1 MEKKKRPKPNT
12 ARSAGRLAAVQGLYR
27 IELSDARVDDVIRET
42 MTPEAETEDG
52 GPITES
58 DRELMARILRGV
70 ITNQTEIDE
79 MLGHALKGDMV
90 PARLETLLR
99 VLLRAGVQELA
110 FDTSAPARVVIDEY
124 LNVAHAFFDLSEAKL
139 VNGVLD
145 RLAHVHRSAE
155 LGNPAAGFGK
165 NG

>member
-90 PARLETLLR
+90 KRCC
-99 VLLRAGVQELA
+99 VSCCG
-110 FDTSAPARVVIDEY
+110 
-124 LNVAHAFFDLSEAKL
+124 L
-139 VNGVLD
+139 VCRNWPLTRQRRHGWSLM
-145 RLAHVHRSAE
+145 
-155 LGNPAAGFGK
+155 NI
-165 NG
+165 

>member
-27 IELSDARVDDVIRET
+27 IELSEAAVDDVIRET
-42 MTPEAETEDG
+42 MNPEAEAEDG
-52 GPITES
+52 GPITEA

-70 ITNQTEIDE
+70 TANRTAIDE
-79 MLGHALKGDMV
+79 MLGAALSGDMTV
-90 PARLETLLR
+90 TRLEALLR
-99 VLLRAGVQELA
+99 IVMRAAIHELVFEA
-110 FDTSAPARVVIDEY
+110 KAPARVVIDEY
-124 LNVAHAFFDLSEAKL
+124 LNVAHAFFDKAEARL

-145 RLAHVHRSAE
+145 RLAHVHRADELKASA
-155 LGNPAAGFGK
+155 ADAGS